1 MRYFPIILLAGLAS
15 PLRLGKIVR
24 SQANCVGWQRC
35 KKKVIERSAP
45 FIEKIKRTPTG
56 HGASEKKTA
65 RLLGD

>member
-1 MRYFPIILLAGLAS
+1 VLAG
-15 PLRLGKIVR
+15 
-24 SQANCVGWQRC
+24 NDD

-56 HGASEKKTA
+56 HGASEKETA